1 MPEATPLPPMSS
13 VPLRQL
19 KDLPGPRGWP
29 LLGNTLQVKPPR
41 IHRDV
46 ERWAAEFGPLFRMRL
61 GRLDQLVI
69 ADHELL
75 AGVMRDRPEGFRRSP
90 FASRVGAEMGLPQ
103 GLFSAEGEDWRKQ
116 RRMVMAA
123 FAPGHV
129 RAYFP
134 SLVKVML
141 RLRGRWRNAARAG
154 QAIPLQAD
162 LMRYTVDAIAGLA
175 FGKDINT
182 LESGEDVIQRHLDQV
197 LPAVFRRVLSIVPYW
212 RWFKL
217 AADRELDASVA
228 VINATIL
235 DIVAQARQQL
245 RDEPQRRTQPRNL
258 LEAMIAA
265 ADQPGSGLDDRHIAG
280 NVLTM
285 LLAGEDTTANTLAWM
300 IHLLQRNPQAL
311 QRVQHE
317 VRTLAPD
324 PAAYSFDQ
332 MEQLVFLEACASETM
347 RLKPV
352 APFIGLQ
359 ALRDTVVGDVAVPGG
374 THVWGVL
381 RHDSVGERLFQ
392 RPQAFLP
399 ERWLDDAVPPLS
411 GAAKRAAMP
420 FGSGPRMCPGRY
432 LALLEMKM
440 AMAMLLS
447 SFDIDDV
454 ATADGRPPRELMA
467 FTMQPVGLRM
477 RLRAA
482 AAVP

>member
-212 RWFKL
+212 RWFKR

-235 DIVAQARQQL
+235 DIVAQARNIAIQHPL
-245 RDEPQRRTQPRNL
+245 RREYGQAKLIVAWAHEDHFQP
-258 LEAMIAA
+258 I
-265 ADQPGSGLDDRHIAG
+265 D
-280 NVLTM
+280 
-285 LLAGEDTTANTLAWM
+285 LLAIVLQAVNCLDHSLKLGFITL
-300 IHLLQRNPQAL
+300 LP
-311 QRVQHE
+311 
-317 VRTLAPD
+317 
-324 PAAYSFDQ
+324 PARQEYRRSRQIDIYG
-332 MEQLVFLEACASETM
+332 
-347 RLKPV
+347 P
-352 APFIGLQ
+352 IGL
-359 ALRDTVVGDVAVPGG
+359 LGRLPVFKSP
-374 THVWGVL
+374 L
-381 RHDSVGERLFQ
+381 PRHL
-392 RPQAFLP
+392 PQS
-399 ERWLDDAVPPLS
+399 PL
-411 GAAKRAAMP
+411 
-420 FGSGPRMCPGRY
+420 
-432 LALLEMKM
+432 
-440 AMAMLLS
+440 
-447 SFDIDDV
+447 
-454 ATADGRPPRELMA
+454 ADRK
-467 FTMQPVGLRM
+467 
-477 RLRAA
+477 
-482 AAVP
+482 

>member
-1 MPEATPLPPMSS
+1 MPTQS
-13 VPLRQL
+13 LRQIQ
-19 KDLPGPRGWP
+19 DLPGPRGWP
-29 LLGNTLQVKPPR
+29 LLGNTLQVRPGR
-41 IHRDV
+41 IHLDV
-46 ERWAAEFGPLFRMRL
+46 ERWADQFGPLFRIRL
-61 GRLDQLVI
+61 GRAQQLVI

-75 AGVMRDRPEGFRRSP
+75 STVMRDRPEGFRRSP
-90 FASRVGAEMGLPQ
+90 FTSQIGAEMGLPQ

-116 RRMVMAA
+116 RRMVMAS

-134 SLVKVML
+134 SLVKVTL
-141 RLRGRWRNAARAG
+141 RLQGRWRKAAHEQRE
-154 QAIPLQAD
+154 IPLQAD
-162 LMRYTVDAIAGLA
+162 LMRFTVDAIAGLA

-182 LESGEDVIQRHLDQV
+182 LEAGEDVIQQHLDKV
-197 LPAVFRRVLSIVPYW
+197 LPAIFRRVLSLLPYW
-212 RWFKL
+212 RWFKSQ
-217 AADRELDASVA
+217 ADRELEHSVA
-228 VINATIL
+228 VINATIV
-235 DIVAQARQQL
+235 DFVAQARQRL
-245 RDEPQRRTQPRNL
+245 HDEPALREQPRNL

-265 ADQPGSGLDDRHIAG
+265 ADQPGSGLDDRHVAG

-300 IHLLQRNPQAL
+300 IHLLQRHPEAL
-311 QRVQHE
+311 RRVQHE

-352 APFIGLQ
+352 APFIALQ
-359 ALRDTVVGDVAVPGG
+359 ALRDTVVGDVAVPER
-374 THVWGVL
+374 TQIWGVL
-381 RHDSVGERLFQ
+381 RHDSVSERHFANPGAFE
-392 RPQAFLP
+392 PQ
-399 ERWLDDAVPPLS
+399 RWLDDAKLPLS
-411 GAAKRAAMP
+411 AAAKRSAMP

-447 SFDIDDV
+447 SFDIEAVD
-454 ATADGRPPRELMA
+454 TPDGQAALERMA
-467 FTMQPVGLRM
+467 FTMNPVGLTL

-482 AAVP
+482 A